1 MVAVCC
7 KVEADW
13 HEDEIMGL
21 NLFEMNEKRF
31 NLTYCGPRADTG
43 RRYLSPMPTCYD
55 VQKTQVQRSE
65 PIKVT
70 FWSQKVNNITFN
82 AISCRA
88 AFQANITLVIN

>member
-1 MVAVCC
+1 MCLLRVLVMVAVCC

-43 RRYLSPMPTCYD
+43 RRYF
-55 VQKTQVQRSE
+55 KIFE
-65 PIKVT
+65 PD
-70 FWSQKVNNITFN
+70 
-82 AISCRA
+82 AHM
-88 AFQANITLVIN
+88 L